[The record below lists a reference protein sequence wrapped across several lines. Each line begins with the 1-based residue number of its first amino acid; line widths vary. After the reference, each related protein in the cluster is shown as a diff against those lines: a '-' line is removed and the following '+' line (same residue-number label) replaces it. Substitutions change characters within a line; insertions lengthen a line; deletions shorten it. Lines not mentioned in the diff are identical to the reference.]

1 VTIENRSTYS
11 GLFNRLTPFLVQI
24 LKTPESEIENG
35 QTGVTNTYIA
45 ICLDITTRFVRSI
58 PQPIPDEMVTQLY
71 PVVIEKTL
79 QSVDTQVRVKNEFQ
93 FLTKILNCVKKF
105 WFWTKLP
112 ILQNNFDFSL
122 KVWFS
127 TKISIFHQ
135 NFDFWQISMFHQNFD
150 FWQKSMFQQNFDFWQ
165 ISMFHQNFDFWQISM
180 FHQNFDFW
188 QISMFQQNFDF
199 SPKNRFCTQISMF
212 QKNLDFSP
220 KISIS
225 RQNFDFRQKFDFG
238 LKFRCFP
245 KLSICD
251 QKFNFDQNS
260 AF

>member
-1 VTIENRSTYS
+1 MTIENRSTYS

-150 FWQKSMFQQNFDFWQ
+150 FWQ
-165 ISMFHQNFDFWQISM
+165 
-180 FHQNFDFW
+180 
-188 QISMFQQNFDF
+188 ISMFQQNFDF